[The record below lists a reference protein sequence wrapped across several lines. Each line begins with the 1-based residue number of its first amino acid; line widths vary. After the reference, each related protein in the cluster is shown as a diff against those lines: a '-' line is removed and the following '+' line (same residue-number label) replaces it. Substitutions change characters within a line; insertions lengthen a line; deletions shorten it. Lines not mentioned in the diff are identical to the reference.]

1 MDITVKM
8 VSFQII
14 QNVFKVKCTLVI
26 DHEPLRFK
34 MQKWKLKLEKNR
46 FSFSNLGQVQIPSA
60 SRNILVKVYFV
71 NTSQTVLLQIT
82 VITLGRPQILT
93 HKTLSHLGWSHL
105 NRAPFP
111 NVYF

>member
-1 MDITVKM
+1 MEVKARKKP
-8 VSFQII
+8 F
-14 QNVFKVKCTLVI
+14 FFF
-26 DHEPLRFK
+26 EFRP
-34 MQKWKLKLEKNR
+34 
-46 FSFSNLGQVQIPSA
+46 GAA
-60 SRNILVKVYFV
+60 SQNILVKVYFV

-82 VITLGRPQILT
+82 VITLGTPQILT